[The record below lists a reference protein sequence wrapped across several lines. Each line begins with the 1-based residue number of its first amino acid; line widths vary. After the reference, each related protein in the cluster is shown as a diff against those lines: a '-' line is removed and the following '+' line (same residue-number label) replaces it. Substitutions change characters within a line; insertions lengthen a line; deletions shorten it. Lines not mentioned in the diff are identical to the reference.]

1 MEKIHEQN
9 SFSTSEIQTIANSLE
24 EDFGKQGAFPKE
36 HPKSCCCCTG
46 SAAVVL
52 PESE

>member
-1 MEKIHEQN
+1 MEKIYEQN

-24 EDFGKQGAFPKE
+24 EDFGKQGSFPKE
-36 HPKSCCCCTG
+36 HPKSCCCCIG